1 MHRFATPRI
10 GLVGLLQVDWM
21 KLVTRKFSEESM
33 KTRKHCNLS
42 KASLVVHSGRQTSL
56 SRLFP
61 LLVTVT
67 PATCS
72 TCGRTCASHIG
83 LYVIKDV
90 VDDIRHIDD
99 SVHHHHHHHGWRFG
113 VAVTRWSRSTQLL
126 YIEPVVTGMGDCF
139 RANSA
144 FHPFGVDK

>member
-1 MHRFATPRI
+1 MPRFATPRI

-21 KLVTRKFSEESM
+21 KLVTRKFSEELM
-33 KTRKHCNLS
+33 KTRKNCNLS

-90 VDDIRHIDD
+90 VDNIRHIDD
-99 SVHHHHHHHGWRFG
+99 SVHHHHHHVPLPPPSPPWLAVWCSGNALVSINAVALHRARSYWDGW
-113 VAVTRWSRSTQLL
+113 LL
-126 YIEPVVTGMGDCF
+126 SG
-139 RANSA
+139 R
-144 FHPFGVDK
+144 